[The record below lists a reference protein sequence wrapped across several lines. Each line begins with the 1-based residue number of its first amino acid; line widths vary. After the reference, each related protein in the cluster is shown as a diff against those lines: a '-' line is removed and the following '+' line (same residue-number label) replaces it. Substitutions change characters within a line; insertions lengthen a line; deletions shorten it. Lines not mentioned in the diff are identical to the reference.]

1 MGRMAKYDTVK
12 MAELVSVQDTGTE
25 LVLVFQGDVRVRISI
40 SGGRLVSDVD
50 SG

>member
-12 MAELVSVQDTGTE
+12 MAELVSVQDTGAE

>member
-1 MGRMAKYDTVK
+1 MAKYDIVK
-12 MAELVSVQDTGTE
+12 MAELVSVQDTGAE

-40 SGGRLVSDVD
+40 SDGRLVSAVG

>member
-1 MGRMAKYDTVK
+1 MGRMAKYDAVK
-12 MAELVSVQDTGTE
+12 MAELVSVQDAGTE

-40 SGGRLVSDVD
+40 SGGRLVSDVG

>member
-25 LVLVFQGDVRVRISI
+25 LVLVFQGDVRARISI